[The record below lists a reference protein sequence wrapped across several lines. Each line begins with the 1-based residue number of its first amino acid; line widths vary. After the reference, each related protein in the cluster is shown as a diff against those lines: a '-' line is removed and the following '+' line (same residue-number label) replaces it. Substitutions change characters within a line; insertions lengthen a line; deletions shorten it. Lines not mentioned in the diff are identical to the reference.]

1 MKPGLYVATVNGE
14 PDAVVYGPMGN
25 GQMVRLGAPWRSDG
39 RVQYLAS
46 GSIADARPLVVVDPE
61 DLDLPVAHA
70 LWEMMEDLGTRE
82 FNAVRERIRGVLRA
96 LADPKPAEPTGLGA
110 VVRDRDGRIW
120 VRTDVPDL
128 AWVHTSPVADPME
141 FRWADL
147 DVAEVLSE
155 GWSE

>member
-14 PDAVVYGPMGN
+14 PGAVVYGPMGN

-46 GSIADARPLVVVDPE
+46 GSIADVRPLVVLDPE
-61 DLDLPVAHA
+61 SDEDCRRLADA
-70 LWEMMEDLGTRE
+70 LNDMDGAPAWLTQG
-82 FNAVRERIRGVLRA
+82 AAALLRA

-110 VVRDRDGRIW
+110 VVRDGRGDKW
-120 VRTDVPDL
+120 VLIDVTGPDVEPVRQWRTWWGNRP
-128 AWVHTSPVADPME
+128 WHE
-141 FRWADL
+141 I